1 MPPDVMIFENFHE
14 GILLMREGFTSFV
27 TLFAKAD
34 QHGSWEFAATNQF
47 TVEVQLPTSRRGP
60 VMTELKMVKVDFR

>member
-1 MPPDVMIFENFHE
+1 
-14 GILLMREGFTSFV
+14 MREGFTSFV